1 MVKVINTR
9 RAKSGIQPFRRT
21 SQFAGSKGKGGKG
34 KTGRDMSAVKCC
46 YCNREGHLQQER
58 YTRINKNAPCVNRN
72 GKPFGNTGKLAT
84 VDDEQVAELDPLL
97 VRHLNSFLRSVKDQ

>member
-84 VDDEQVAELDPLL
+84 VDDEQDAEIDPSL